1 MRVSS
6 MQTVNNYQRQLNEAY
21 ERHTKLMEQTDGN
34 SLHRPSD
41 DAVNY
46 SKYLRYDVNLAENE
60 QYKTNTNTAVSW
72 IKTSDSAMVNIV
84 DIFKTFKGKTDA
96 AANDTNNVSDWEAI
110 SKEMLAEIQE
120 AVSDANIQNGDRYV
134 FAGQSDTTRPFI
146 ISSNLQTR
154 GLPKTLSDQQVN
166 FFSGTAITRT
176 VDGKSVNTVTNI
188 SQMLRLEGSDGNEY
202 YMNTQSGKV
211 YTAEFVE
218 KGFQDRV
225 TSGQDRVA
233 DADAAGEVK
242 TAFMT
247 GDDSDFKISD
257 YFNSKGT
264 FVAAYDKDGDGL
276 IESGESKP
284 SFSVNV
290 KGSDGSTKA
299 VTMTFSTI
307 NQYVVT
313 YRGDDKY
320 ISMTK
325 KNGPQDQTSDTVN
338 ATGQDMFGTD
348 IFDNADSGN
357 YTSGCASLNNLLAV
371 QAEVKACNIDFI
383 GNDGLTLADGAHAT
397 AVTAETKLGA
407 RQQAYT
413 AAQTML
419 DTQNTTITQDVTNV
433 SATDV
438 AKLSTDLM
446 AANTLYQMSLAVGG
460 RILPQSLAD
469 YLS

>member
-21 ERHTKLMEQTDGN
+21 ERQTKLMEQTDGN

-96 AANDTNNVSDWEAI
+96 AANDTNNVSDWAAI
-110 SKEMLAEIQE
+110 AKEMLAEIQE

-188 SQMLRLEGSDGNEY
+188 SQMLRMKGSDGNEY

-218 KGFQDRV
+218 KGFRIGSPQDR
-225 TSGQDRVA
+225 
-233 DADAAGEVK
+233 
-242 TAFMT
+242 
-247 GDDSDFKISD
+247 
-257 YFNSKGT
+257 
-264 FVAAYDKDGDGL
+264 
-276 IESGESKP
+276 IE
-284 SFSVNV
+284 
-290 KGSDGSTKA
+290 
-299 VTMTFSTI
+299 
-307 NQYVVT
+307 
-313 YRGDDKY
+313 
-320 ISMTK
+320 
-325 KNGPQDQTSDTVN
+325 
-338 ATGQDMFGTD
+338 
-348 IFDNADSGN
+348 
-357 YTSGCASLNNLLAV
+357 LLM
-371 QAEVKACNIDFI
+371 QMPR
-383 GNDGLTLADGAHAT
+383 
-397 AVTAETKLGA
+397 A
-407 RQQAYT
+407 R
-413 AAQTML
+413 
-419 DTQNTTITQDVTNV
+419 
-433 SATDV
+433 
-438 AKLSTDLM
+438 
-446 AANTLYQMSLAVGG
+446 
-460 RILPQSLAD
+460 
-469 YLS
+469 